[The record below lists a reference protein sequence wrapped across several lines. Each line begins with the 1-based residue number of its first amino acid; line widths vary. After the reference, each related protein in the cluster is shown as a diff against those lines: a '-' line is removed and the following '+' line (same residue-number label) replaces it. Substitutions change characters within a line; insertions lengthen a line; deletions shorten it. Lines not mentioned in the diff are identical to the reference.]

1 MSLSKKLF
9 SILAL
14 CIAGLSSP
22 VLAEDDLK
30 GIYATGYLGVTQSTD
45 LDFGGAVGTLG
56 FDPGIEMQA
65 GLGYDFG
72 GFRIEGLYNRSG
84 SDFEDT
90 TKSSTYVDIISST
103 WVANIFIDF
112 NNDSKFVTSLGVG
125 IGGTKHEVAEDEDT
139 VLNTDLIAGVGYQI
153 TDNSILDIKYTYRS
167 YDDITFG
174 DVRISDESSQ
184 SILAGL
190 KIYF

>member
-1 MSLSKKLF
+1 MSFSKKLL

-14 CIAGLSSP
+14 CITGLSSP

-30 GIYATGYLGVTQSTD
+30 GIYATGYLGVYQVTD

-56 FDPGIEMQA
+56 FDSGIEMQA

-72 GFRIEGLYNRSG
+72 GFRIESLYNRSG

-103 WVANIFIDF
+103 WVVNVLADF
-112 NNDSKFVTSLGVG
+112 TNDSKFVTSLGVG

-139 VLNTDLIAGVGYQI
+139 VLNTDFIAGFGYQI
-153 TDNSILDIKYTYRS
+153 TDNSILDMKYTYRI

-174 DVRISDESSQ
+174 DIRISDESSQ

>member
-1 MSLSKKLF
+1 MTFSKKLL

-14 CIAGLSSP
+14 CITGLSSP

-30 GIYATGYLGVTQSTD
+30 GIYATGYLGVYQVTD

-56 FDPGIEMQA
+56 FDSGIEMQA

-72 GFRIEGLYNRSG
+72 GFRIESLYNRSG

-103 WVANIFIDF
+103 WVVNVLADF
-112 NNDSKFVTSLGVG
+112 TNDSKFVTSLGVG

-139 VLNTDLIAGVGYQI
+139 VLNTDFIAGFGYQI
-153 TDNSILDIKYTYRS
+153 TDNSILDMKYTYRI

-174 DVRISDESSQ
+174 DIRISDESSQ

>member
-1 MSLSKKLF
+1 MSLSKKLM
-9 SILAL
+9 SVLAL
-14 CIAGLSSP
+14 CIAGLSTP

-30 GIYATGYLGVTQSTD
+30 GIYATGYLGVSQSTD
-45 LDFGGAVGTLG
+45 LDFGGAIGSLG

-90 TKSSTYVDIISST
+90 TNSSTYVDIISST
-103 WVANIFIDF
+103 WVGNIFVDF
-112 NNDSKFVTSLGVG
+112 KNDSKFVTSLGLG

-139 VLNTDLIAGVGYQI
+139 VLNTDFIAGVGYQI
-153 TDNSILDIKYTYRS
+153 TDNSIVDLKYTYRI

-184 SILAGL
+184 SVLAGL

>member
-1 MSLSKKLF
+1 MRLSKKLF

-14 CIAGLSSP
+14 FVAGLSTP

-30 GIYATGYLGVTQSTD
+30 GIYATGYLGVSQSTD
-45 LDFGGAVGTLG
+45 LNFGGAVGKLG

-90 TKSSTYVDIISST
+90 TQSSTYVDIISST
-103 WVANIFIDF
+103 WVGNVLIDF
-112 NNDSKFVTSLGVG
+112 ANDSKFVTSLGVG

-139 VLNTDLIAGVGYQI
+139 VLSTDFIAGVGYQI
-153 TDNSILDIKYTYRS
+153 TDNSILDIKYTYRI
-167 YDDITFG
+167 YGDITFG
-174 DVRISDESSQ
+174 DVRISDETSQ

-190 KIYF
+190 KLYF